1 MENSPPGIQTI
12 PPGAGSGAAGE
23 FETVGANVIDPTDG
37 HDSHSAAFDTGVA
50 AAERDLEVR
59 IANAITA
66 PIPMT
71 PRATNQRSLAVIAL
85 LASLGVVVRGF
96 CSFFIALQS

>member
-1 MENSPPGIQTI
+1 MPAGAR
-12 PPGAGSGAAGE
+12 PGATGE

-71 PRATNQRSLAVIAL
+71 PRATNQRSLTVIDL
-85 LASLGVVVRGF
+85 LVGFGVVLRV
-96 CSFFIALQS
+96 L